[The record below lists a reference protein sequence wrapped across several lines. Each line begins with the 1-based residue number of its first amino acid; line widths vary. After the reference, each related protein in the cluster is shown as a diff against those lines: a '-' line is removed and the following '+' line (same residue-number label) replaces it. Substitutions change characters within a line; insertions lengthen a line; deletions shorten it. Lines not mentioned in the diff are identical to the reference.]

1 MHCSIIIPV
10 HNKEAHVARAI
21 RSVFRQTREDW
32 ELIVVD
38 DASTDGSAAVVRQFD
53 DPRLTVIRRDTPGPG
68 GYRARNA
75 GARTASGE
83 WLSFLDA
90 DDEWDP
96 GYLAAVAALRDGFPD
111 AGLLSTGWR
120 NVYGP
125 GIEGP
130 DRYYRA
136 HAHLGNHA
144 YDRSAFLRASVA
156 AARPVCSSVATV
168 RKSLLARAGGFPESG
183 PGRGGDVDTWFRIM
197 MTGATGAWAAVIG
210 AVYHRDS
217 QNMTTRRVAPGARDN
232 HLLRSIH
239 RALADERD
247 PAAQALLREYRRAV
261 ERSIRRD
268 LRQHRALQLAGTLL
282 GPRLS
287 RRLVEAAMRVKRGK
301 EDSRP

>member
-75 GARTASGE
+75 GARTASGR

-90 DDEWDP
+90 DDEWAP
-96 GYLAAVAALRDGFPD
+96 GYLAAIAALHARFPG
-111 AGLLSTGWR
+111 AELLSTGWR

-125 GIEGP
+125 GIEGS

-136 HAHLGNHA
+136 HAHRGDHT
-144 YDRSAFLRASVA
+144 YDRTAFLRASLA

-168 RKSLLARAGGFPESG
+168 RKSLLAQAGGFPESG

-197 MTGATGAWAAVIG
+197 MTGATGAWAAEIG

-232 HLLRSIH
+232 HLLRSIR

-247 PAAQALLREYRRAV
+247 AAAQALLCDYRCAV
-261 ERSIRRD
+261 QRSIRRD
-268 LRQHRALQLAGTLL
+268 LRQHRMLQLAGALL
-282 GPRLS
+282 GQKLS
-287 RRLVEAAMRVKRGK
+287 RRLVQRAMRMKRGK
-301 EDSRP
+301 EDGTP